1 MASGMMME
9 GSGGA
14 SRADL
19 QHMQF
24 MDIQWLST
32 FGVNKLSALDYFYT
46 SPFFDQS
53 SNNQRIRIQGV
64 EATRRNDILMS
75 MTGLEFMLDEAL
87 THEPNLYVIRKQF
100 RKAPL
105 TVELI
110 DVYYIADGM
119 IFQAPGFYELLQSR
133 LNKISL
139 HTSEAFDLANEAIRY
154 ASNDDTTKDTS
165 VNGTFKCWQS
175 SSDESNDGTGAATNA
190 KKRGVASGE
199 MVLRDF
205 PTFKTIILDA
215 AAPTF
220 RA

>member
-1 MASGMMME
+1 MASKIDE
-9 GSGGA
+9 NPKPES
-14 SRADL
+14 SSL
-19 QHMQF
+19 QHVQF
-24 MDIQWLST
+24 IDIQWLST

-64 EATRRNDILMS
+64 DASRRNDILIS

-87 THEPNLYVIRKQF
+87 THEPNLYVIRKQN
-100 RKAPL
+100 RKGPL
-105 TVELI
+105 AVELI

-119 IFQAPGFYELLQSR
+119 IFQAPGFYELLRSR

-154 ASNDDTTKDTS
+154 ATSDGTTNDTS
-165 VNGTFKCWQS
+165 ANGTFKCWQS
-175 SSDESNDGTGAATNA
+175 SSEESDGGTATATTTKNVKA
-190 KKRGVASGE
+190 VSGE

-220 RA
+220 QA